1 MRSAPGANTVA
12 RGCVIKRRWKDGRRL
27 SYAIKYR
34 LPDGTQK
41 FETIGPSKKEAE
53 RVLSRRLDE
62 INRGAYRD
70 VVDISFA
77 EFADKWMAEY
87 VRPRLKPSTIVGY
100 ESQLRSS
107 LVPEF
112 GPLRLSAITAASIH
126 AWIATL
132 TERGLSP
139 ASVNHALAQLKF
151 MLSHAVDSN
160 HLGANPAEK
169 VPRLRVPYKEMKVW
183 EPEQIRRFLDAVDP
197 PYRLYYATAVLT
209 GVRRGE
215 IQGLQWQDVD
225 WKRNQLRVARNYY
238 KGQLLPPKSRTSVR
252 RIDLAPSLLEA
263 LRKAKP
269 SGVDGESHI
278 FLSARSLPLDP
289 ATIKMRVFV
298 PACER
303 AGVPRIRFHDLRHTF
318 AALLV
323 AAGHHPK
330 YIQVQ
335 MGHSSIQMT
344 LDLYGHLLP
353 DVHEGAGV
361 RLERTVFG
369 CQESDSGPRPA
380 EQNRS

>member
-1 MRSAPGANTVA
+1 M
-12 RGCVIKRRWKDGRRL
+12 IKRHWKDGRRI
-27 SYAIKYR
+27 SYAIKYC
-34 LPDGTQK
+34 LADGTQK

-53 RVLSRRLDE
+53 RVLSRGLDE

-100 ESQLRSS
+100 ESQLRSR

-126 AWIATL
+126 AWIGTL

-160 HLGANPAEK
+160 HLGANPAKSPAPEGPLQGNEGLAAGADSALPGRRRSALSPLLRDRSSHRGPTRRD
-169 VPRLRVPYKEMKVW
+169 PRAPMAGRELEGQPST
-183 EPEQIRRFLDAVDP
+183 RR
-197 PYRLYYATAVLT
+197 
-209 GVRRGE
+209 
-215 IQGLQWQDVD
+215 W
-225 WKRNQLRVARNYY
+225 NYY

-289 ATIKMRVFV
+289 ATIQSEGLRPGM
-298 PACER
+298 R
-303 AGVPRIRFHDLRHTF
+303 AGGRPPNPVPRPATHLRG
-318 AALLV
+318 AARRSGAPPEVHSGANGTLLDRNR
-323 AAGHHPK
+323 
-330 YIQVQ
+330 
-335 MGHSSIQMT
+335 S

-353 DVHEGAGV
+353 DVHQGRRRSPRTNRF
-361 RLERTVFG
+361 RLPGIPTRARDPPSRTG
-369 CQESDSGPRPA
+369 LSPPRRV
-380 EQNRS
+380 N